1 VLQEAQ
7 RFQARYVQL
16 LKDTQAQKLPA
27 DQVSQRLLAL
37 LLDGIDPQEPTRK
50 AQMQRWVKA
59 GCAFASD
66 LHALTTSAQRERAE
80 RTLTGWR
87 LDSTAIANGR

>member
-1 VLQEAQ
+1 
-7 RFQARYVQL
+7 L

-27 DQVSQRLLAL
+27 EQVSERLLAM
-37 LLDGIDPQEPTRK
+37 LLDGVDPQEPVRK

-59 GCAFASD
+59 GCAFASE
-66 LHALTTSAQRERAE
+66 LHAQTTPDQRERAL

-87 LDSTAIANGR
+87 DDSVAIAKAR